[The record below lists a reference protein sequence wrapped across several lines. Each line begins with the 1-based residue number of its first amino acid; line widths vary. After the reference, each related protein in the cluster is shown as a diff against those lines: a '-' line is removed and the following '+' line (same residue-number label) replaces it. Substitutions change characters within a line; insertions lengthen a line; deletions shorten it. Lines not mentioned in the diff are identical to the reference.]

1 MTHSHKLIAITGGI
15 GCGKSVVSQL
25 LRVMGYEVYDC
36 DSRAKWVMTHDQRL
50 RQQLIELFGEET
62 YLPDGSLNKPHLS
75 ASIFGNN
82 EALAKMNACVH
93 PAVDRDLRKQYE
105 VYKEITNYR
114 LQITARPF
122 FFESAILFES
132 GFDKLSVPDEVWT
145 VSAPLELRISR
156 AMQRDH
162 ATREQIL
169 HRISSQMSQEEKEIR
184 ANHVIW
190 NDPEHSV
197 IEQVRKFMT
206 HCSRVGII

>member
-82 EALAKMNACVH
+82 EALAKMNGCVH

-169 HRISSQMSQEEKEIR
+169 NRINSQMSQEEKEIR